1 MATTKNSTANKSAKA
16 SASKISDDSVWIL
29 GTNMTRF
36 GRYPDKDVV
45 DLAAEASMAA
55 LDDGNVTIH
64 DMDVLAAG
72 SLFNA
77 STGMGQRIQKQ
88 IGQTGVPVFNVA
100 NACATG
106 ATALRT
112 VYLSIKAGEADMG
125 LAVGVEQMG
134 KMGLLGG
141 AGAKKEKKVFEPS
154 GRYGAVTGID
164 GYIGTEG
171 MPGVFAQAGME
182 YANDYDGVGF
192 EQFAR
197 VAYKNH
203 LHSTLNPLAQ
213 YRKEFS
219 MEEIMTSP
227 TMSYPNTLLM
237 CCPTG
242 DGAAAAV
249 LISGQR
255 LKSMPADVRRRAVK
269 VSASVLTSDPY
280 TESSQVQPD
289 VNTLTR
295 NAAAKAYETAGV
307 GPEDLDLVELHD
319 CFATAELIHYDNLG
333 LCERGGAGDFIDS
346 GAPFRDGTTPVNVSG
361 GLISKGHPIGATGVA
376 NVFEVTTHLRGEA
389 GDRQIPDAKV
399 GLAHVIGLGS
409 ACGIHVLEKAAV

>member
-1 MATTKNSTANKSAKA
+1 MA
-16 SASKISDDSVWIL
+16 KIAADSVWVL
-29 GTNMTRF
+29 GAHMTRF
-36 GRYPDKDVV
+36 ARYPDKDAI
-45 DLAAEASMAA
+45 DLAAESVLGA
-55 LDDGNVTIH
+55 LADGGVVIG
-64 DMDVLAAG
+64 DVDVLAAG
-72 SLFNA
+72 SLMQPP
-77 STGMGQRIQKQ
+77 GMGQRVQKQ
-88 IGQTGVPVFNVA
+88 VGQTGIPVYNVT

-106 ATALRT
+106 ASAVRAA
-112 VYLSIKAGEADMG
+112 VMAIKAGEAQIG

-141 AGAKKEKKVFEPS
+141 AAKKKEKRVFEPS

-164 GYIGTEG
+164 GYLGTAT
-171 MPGVFAQAGME
+171 MPGVFAQAGMA
-182 YANDYDGVGF
+182 YAGEHGGVSF

-203 LHSTLNPLAQ
+203 LHSVLNPLAQ

-219 MEEIMTSP
+219 LAEVMESP
-227 TMSYPNTLLM
+227 MMSYPNTLLM

-249 LISGQR
+249 LVSGER
-255 LKSMPADVRRRAVK
+255 LRQMSPEQRRRAVK
-269 VSASVLTSDPY
+269 LSASVLTSDPY
-280 TESSQVQPD
+280 VEWGQVQPD

-295 NAAAKAYETAGV
+295 NAAVQAYEAAGV

-333 LCERGGAGDFIDS
+333 LCEPGGAGDFIDS
-346 GAPFRDGTTPVNVSG
+346 GAPFRDGATPVNVSG

-376 NVFEVTTHLRGEA
+376 NIYEVAAHLRGEA
-389 GDRQIPDAKV
+389 GDRQVPGAKV

-409 ACGIHVLEKAAV
+409 ACGVHILEKAAA